1 MNRQLVIT
9 GLFILLTA
17 FASAQTADVPA
28 SGDSVRIATVDRD
41 SLGLDSLQRIDGVD
55 TDLVTMRRAADGE
68 AIVLEV
74 AGFGIT
80 LGQGPGRGAE
90 KHKTKSYP
98 RVCGLFFDGL
108 EMGFNTLT
116 GLDYAGYPAETGDF
130 LDVRAGN
137 SFHFGVTPVGLSVG
151 LDRKRQFSFSTGL
164 RYTVDNYRLSDNS
177 ITLGRENGMIVPL
190 PLDDKAD
197 KSKLRVTSLGIPIQF
212 SYDPV
217 RHLRIAVVGYC
228 DFTLGA
234 KAIYKRPKVK
244 EALSGVNAFQ
254 FGLGGSVSYR
264 GFGVYVRY
272 GVSNLFKSDA
282 GPACHPVSFGICV
295 FM

>member
-1 MNRQLVIT
+1 MNKQLVFAGI
-9 GLFILLTA
+9 FILLA
-17 FASAQTADVPA
+17 LCASAQTTDVPA
-28 SGDSVRIATVDRD
+28 A
-41 SLGLDSLQRIDGVD
+41 DSLQRIGDVD
-55 TDLVTMRRAADGE
+55 TGPITMRRAADGNE
-68 AIVLEV
+68 MVLEV

-80 LGQGPGRGAE
+80 LGQASQSASAQ
-90 KHKTKSYP
+90 KTRS
-98 RVCGLFFDGL
+98 RVCGLLFDGV

-116 GLDYAGYPAETGDF
+116 GADYAGYPPETGDF

-137 SFHFGVTPVGLSVG
+137 SFHFGVTPIGLAVR
-151 LDRKRQFSFSTGL
+151 LDRKNKFEFATGL

-177 ITLGRENGMIVPL
+177 VTLGRDEGMVVPL

-197 KSKLRVTSLGIPIQF
+197 KSKLRVTSLGIPLRF
-212 SYDPV
+212 SFDPV
-217 RHLRIAVVGYC
+217 KHLRIAVMGYC

-234 KAIYKRPKVK
+234 NAIYKKPKVK
-244 EALSGVNAFQ
+244 NSLSGVNPFQ

-272 GVSNLFKSDA
+272 GVTPLFKSSA
-282 GPACHPVSFGICV
+282 GPTCHPVSFGVCV